1 MSGCST
7 CSLNGSCSSS
17 GDGGSCEGER
27 KLPPGMLERYD
38 TNQSTADGALVFI
51 ETYEEDGRP
60 KIHPGSAQLIA
71 KAVELGEDR
80 VFGVIFGGSEIKELY
95 DESFSYGIGS
105 LYHVRDEKL
114 KVFHPEAYAE
124 AITTVCERTIPSSV
138 YMASTSKGAEIA
150 PRVAASMGT
159 GVVTNCCG
167 LELEGRRL
175 IMYKETGGKSMRY
188 GCLTFPQVAT
198 VKPGVF
204 PTPEKIEGR
213 KGTAVYWHYR
223 NGNYKEIL

>member
-7 CSLNGSCSSS
+7 CALSGSCSAS

-38 TNQSTADGALVFI
+38 TNQSTADGALIYI
-51 ETYEEDGRP
+51 ETYIEDGEL

-80 VFGVIFGGSEIKELY
+80 VYGVIFGGPEIKNLY
-95 DESFSYGIGS
+95 SESFSYGIDS
-105 LYHVRDEKL
+105 LYHVRDAKL
-114 KVFHPEAYAE
+114 SEYHPEAYAE
-124 AITTVCERTIPSSV
+124 AITSVCERVIPSTV
-138 YMASTSKGAEIA
+138 LAASTPKGSEIA

-159 GVVTNCCG
+159 GIVSNCCG
-167 LELEGRRL
+167 LDLEGRRL
-175 IMYKETGGKSMRY
+175 VMIKETGGKTMQY

-198 VKPGVF
+198 VKVDTF
-204 PTPEKIEGR
+204 PTPEGTEGR
-213 KGTAVYWHYR
+213 KGTAAYWQYR
-223 NGNYKEIL
+223 DGNYKEIL